1 MRICSKQTICVKR
14 KVKEM
19 EYKKWNS
26 HRLNRC
32 GKKKKLLMF
41 SQLFIFYF
49 QNKVTFNFYG
59 PTSIGFFPLWS
70 SFRSC
75 LVETMKNIYKINNKI
90 SWNLHFFH
98 FKFLSLFTFIFFH
111 STKHKLSVYCVL
123 L

>member
-59 PTSIGFFPLWS
+59 PTSIGF
-70 SFRSC
+70 
-75 LVETMKNIYKINNKI
+75 IG
-90 SWNLHFFH
+90 
-98 FKFLSLFTFIFFH
+98 FKLEF
-111 STKHKLSVYCVL
+111 YG
-123 L
+123 